1 MRKKASCQRINR
13 IRTNN
18 SNINLGS
25 GKIMFDLFASHVS
38 IALYIPILRSLFS
51 PSSSF
56 FSLSLSP
63 WLDGGWR
70 ITVMV
75 LVFNFSSVKMP
86 CSRIA
91 TQCTRQPTSN
101 CQWMHIF
108 PSVRPCHTSCDRR
121 AVTLHLPPTWWPMV
135 SALLP
140 QRAPCT
146 ACFYDE
152 CPYNHPQSALWMG
165 R

>member
-56 FSLSLSP
+56 FSLSLSMAR
-63 WLDGGWR
+63 WR
-70 ITVMV
+70 LEDYRYGFGIQLFIGENALQSHCDTMHPTTDIK
-75 LVFNFSSVKMP
+75 LPMDAHFS
-86 CSRIA
+86 
-91 TQCTRQPTSN
+91 
-101 CQWMHIF
+101 
-108 PSVRPCHTSCDRR
+108 
-121 AVTLHLPPTWWPMV
+121 L
-135 SALLP
+135 
-140 QRAPCT
+140 RAPVPYLMRPSRGHIALATDLMADGECIAAT
-146 ACFYDE
+146 ACTVHSVFLRRM
-152 CPYNHPQSALWMG
+152 PI
-165 R
+165 